1 METNGKPYDNFIFTV
16 SDKKSKK
23 KWKDWYYVRV
33 FQTQVKDFK
42 RRSEKWNIWF

>member
-23 KWKDWYYVRV
+23 
-33 FQTQVKDFK
+33 
-42 RRSEKWNIWF
+42 SEKIDIMSGFSKHK